1 MKVIKK
7 VLAWVVALN
16 VIAWIIGTVIS
27 KRLTS
32 GNEDSDE
39 FSVAAVMGGK
49 EFKSRA
55 TALRSA
61 TVVAAMGGVDIDL
74 RGAELDPAGATLT
87 LKTTMGGARI
97 VVPDDWVIDLRH
109 AEKGGH
115 LEVSTTP
122 AEELPDD
129 APRLLVD
136 ATTNLGGAQITT
148 SEYTVVATG

>member
-49 EFKSRA
+49 ELKSRA

-74 RGAELDPAGATLT
+74 RGAELDPAV
-87 LKTTMGGARI
+87 R
-97 VVPDDWVIDLRH
+97 R
-109 AEKGGH
+109 
-115 LEVSTTP
+115 
-122 AEELPDD
+122 
-129 APRLLVD
+129 
-136 ATTNLGGAQITT
+136 
-148 SEYTVVATG
+148 